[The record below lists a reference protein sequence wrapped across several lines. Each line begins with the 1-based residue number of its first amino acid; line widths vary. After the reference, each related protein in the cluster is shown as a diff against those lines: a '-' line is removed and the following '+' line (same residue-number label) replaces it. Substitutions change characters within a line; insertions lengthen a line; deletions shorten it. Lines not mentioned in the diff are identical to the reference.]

1 MSFMVKNDDVLHK
14 YNEIRD
20 KINGEWNI
28 KFHSMLVYDEKYI
41 KTKVTEFN
49 SVIKTKFL
57 GDEVPKESVHYTCMA
72 CITIYF
78 VLRMQKRIIHW
89 FI

>member
-1 MSFMVKNDDVLHK
+1 
-14 YNEIRD
+14 
-20 KINGEWNI
+20 
-28 KFHSMLVYDEKYI
+28 MLVYDEKYI

-78 VLRMQKRIIHW
+78 VMRMQKRIIHW
-89 FI
+89 FIQKKANKNQRK

>member
-1 MSFMVKNDDVLHK
+1 MSFLVKNDDVLHK
-14 YNEIRD
+14 YNEIRN

-28 KFHSMLVYDEKYI
+28 KFHGMPVYDEKYI

-72 CITIYF
+72 CITISF

>member
-1 MSFMVKNDDVLHK
+1 MP
-14 YNEIRD
+14 
-20 KINGEWNI
+20 
-28 KFHSMLVYDEKYI
+28 VYDEKYI

-57 GDEVPKESVHYTCMA
+57 GDEVPKESVHYTCMV
-72 CITIYF
+72 CITISF

>member
-28 KFHSMLVYDEKYI
+28 KFHGMPVYDEKYI

-72 CITIYF
+72 CITTYF
-78 VLRMQKRIIHW
+78 VLRMQKRIMHW

>member
-78 VLRMQKRIIHW
+78 VMRMQKRIIHW

>member
-28 KFHSMLVYDEKYI
+28 KFHGMPVYDENYI

>member
-28 KFHSMLVYDEKYI
+28 KFHGMPVYDEKYI

>member
-20 KINGEWNI
+20 KVNGEWNI
-28 KFHSMLVYDEKYI
+28 KFHGMPVYDEKYI

>member
-1 MSFMVKNDDVLHK
+1 MPA
-14 YNEIRD
+14 
-20 KINGEWNI
+20 
-28 KFHSMLVYDEKYI
+28 YDEKYI

-78 VLRMQKRIIHW
+78 VMRMQKRIIHW